1 MKMIPKSNALKI
13 AYETALDMHK
23 AKLIT
28 DEELEQYEKDCLMP
42 VVPRFIGQQIKDL
55 RKHLQVS
62 QDTLARALNV
72 SLSSVRQWEQNQ
84 KDPSGASCKLLDLI
98 NRKGINFLY

>member
-1 MKMIPKSNALKI
+1 MKMIPKSNALKV

-28 DEELEQYEKDCLMP
+28 DDELEQYKKDCLMP
-42 VVPRFIGQQIKDL
+42 VVPTFTGQQIKAL
-55 RKHLQVS
+55 RKKFKVS

-84 KDPSGASCKLLDLI
+84 KSPNGASCKLLDLI
-98 NRKGINFLY
+98 NRKGINYLY